1 MTLLQLKYFAAVC
14 AHGSVSAAADS
25 LYLAQPSLSAAIRE
39 LEQEFGSPLFR
50 RHHRGMELTP
60 EGAKLYSMAQALLA
74 QAEQTQR
81 LMTELGKGRKVLRL
95 GVPPMIGSL
104 LLPHLFQRFLPNHPD
119 LSLTITEEGRRDL
132 LTRLEEDQL
141 DMVLLPHD
149 RPLPST
155 LSSLPVGQVDT
166 VCCVSRN
173 HPLTRLDVVSPEAFS
188 QTPLVLFQ
196 DSFFQTEV
204 IKDWFARA
212 QIAPNILLQTRQ
224 LSTLQSVVA
233 STDAAG
239 FLFRPLL
246 EGQDRLAPLP
256 LSQPFSV
263 QISLAWKKQAVPFSA
278 MELLREYLAKTAPL
292 FHI

>member
-1 MTLLQLKYFAAVC
+1 MTLLQLKYFVAVC

-39 LEQEFGSPLFR
+39 LEQEFGSALFR

-60 EGAKLYSMAQALLA
+60 EGATLYSMAQALLS

-104 LLPHLFQRFLPNHPD
+104 LLPHLFQSFLPAHPD

-155 LSSLPVGQVDT
+155 LSSLPVGQVET
-166 VCCVSRN
+166 ICCVGQD
-173 HPLTRLDVVSPEAFS
+173 HPLTRLDSVSPEALS

-212 QIAPNILLQTRQ
+212 QITPHILLQTRQ

-233 STDAAG
+233 STEAAG

-246 EGQDRLAPLP
+246 EGQDRLSPIS
-256 LSQPFSV
+256 LSQPVSV
-263 QISLAWKKQAVPFSA
+263 QVSLAWKKQASPFSA
-278 MELLREYLAKTAPL
+278 MELLREHLAANAPL